1 MNSWFETIIT
11 LFLDAPVQGAL
22 LDKRT
27 VPQLWELQ

>member
-1 MNSWFETIIT
+1 LKPSSS